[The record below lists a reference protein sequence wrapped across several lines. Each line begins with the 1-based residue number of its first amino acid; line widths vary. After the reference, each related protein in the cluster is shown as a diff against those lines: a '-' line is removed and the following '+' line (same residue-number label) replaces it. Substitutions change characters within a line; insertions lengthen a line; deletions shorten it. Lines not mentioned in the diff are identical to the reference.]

1 MRNGTGNPL
10 VDVILADT
18 NEITARV
25 ELAELRGKSVLVTG
39 ASGLIGTY
47 ILSCVKSLNDDVSTP
62 IDLCAVVYHE
72 PPDHYGHLFNDSGIH
87 FVRGDLSDAGF
98 LNSLPHADYIIH
110 AAGYGQPGRFME
122 DPIKTIELNTTVT
135 ISLLNKLNPQGKFL
149 F

>member
-1 MRNGTGNPL
+1 MRNRTGNPL

-72 PPDHYGHLFNDSGIH
+72 PPDHYGHLFNDSQKGCVFFSALAIPNPMYL
-87 FVRGDLSDAGF
+87 R
-98 LNSLPHADYIIH
+98 
-110 AAGYGQPGRFME
+110 QP
-122 DPIKTIELNTTVT
+122 KWKNVCLH
-135 ISLLNKLNPQGKFL
+135 SS
-149 F
+149 